1 MEGHRTLRNSEELEY
16 SQSGNAPE
24 GSRRI
29 EWTEEEGLGSGRK
42 VLEGFGRPLDPHLA
56 CGKAPAQ
63 PHVFSIKAGPLWPR
77 ERTSLPSAEDRL
89 CCTGFPGVPRY
100 WCLVQLSRF
109 LGSLSLDRKSVV

>member
-1 MEGHRTLRNSEELEY
+1 MEGHGTLRNSEELEY

-29 EWTEEEGLGSGRK
+29 EWTEEEGLGSGWK

-63 PHVFSIKAGPLWPR
+63 PHVFSIKASPLWPG
-77 ERTSLPSAEDRL
+77 EGQVSLLLRTASAVQASLE
-89 CCTGFPGVPRY
+89 FPGIGV
-100 WCLVQLSRF
+100 LFS
-109 LGSLSLDRKSVV
+109 